1 MGMAGIGAIL
11 GLVGSVA
18 SAGIGIMGANAQAKF
33 MEAQAKNEQLQMNHM
48 AGEERAAASRDAQA
62 KDREASL
69 LLSRQ
74 QAVAAASGAG
84 ATDPTVLE
92 LAGDVAREGSVQKR
106 ELMRVGLEKGQ
117 MLEYKGKVGVQMAKA
132 EGKML
137 KAGAIG
143 NAIGGVL
150 GGLGSFAGE
159 FSGSG
164 AFAKYGGGGMPT
176 ASTLS
181 GRTEVPPWYYA

>member
-18 SAGIGIMGANAQAKF
+18 SGAIGMMGANAQAQF
-33 MEAQAKNEQLQMNHM
+33 MNAQAKNEQMQLNHM
-48 AGEERAAASRDAQA
+48 AGEERAAATRDMAA
-62 KDREASL
+62 KQKEVSL

-74 QAVAAASGAG
+74 QAVAASSGAG

-92 LAGDVAREGSVQKR
+92 LAGDLAREGSVQKR
-106 ELMRVGLEKGQ
+106 ELGRQGLEKGQ
-117 MLEYKGKVGVQMAKA
+117 MLDYRGKVGVKMAKA

-137 KAGAIG
+137 KASAMG
-143 NAIGGVL
+143 NMIGGVI
-150 GGLGSFAGE
+150 GGLGDML
-159 FSGSG
+159 GSG
-164 AFAKYGGGGMPT
+164 AFDKYGGGGMPT

-181 GRTEVPPWYYA
+181 GKTEVPPWYYR